1 MNPRP
6 GITFLIISLLS
17 TAATRGGDGAPSAK
31 DALTPSA
38 KDALAPSAKDA
49 LAPSAKDALTPSAKD
64 ASPLSPKS
72 SKDIIPAISRP
83 PQGDWNLGA
92 GISWRDIGVINFRSG
107 ISNFTIPG
115 FYQPSSTPVPGIGP
129 ATGPADRDY
138 DNGFVRTDARATR
151 TTDYGYEALGQIQG
165 DTLVFNATGG
175 ERQDVSRTTSS
186 SDSAWREDRDHVVA
200 PYLKLSYQSDLG
212 NGWSAGP
219 AIHLSFAEVNGAR
232 RGLNTLFG
240 REQMDTFDI
249 AATDF
254 FDITGLDL
262 PREVPYTGA
271 PNIVAP
277 LVPNAP
283 VADSRLLTP
292 TLRTTDVVTWN
303 DSIAESLELD
313 AWSLGVGVE
322 ATYQVDDRFYA
333 SIGAGMVL
341 NVASWDAARNNLL
354 FQQVNGGTPTVIDSS
369 SASSMGSSILW
380 GFYLQTSSG
389 YKLSEDWALELS
401 LRYDHTEE
409 LNGRVGN
416 SSFDVDLGGLSLGLG
431 ANYSF

>member
-6 GITFLIISLLS
+6 GIALLIISLLS
-17 TAATRGGDGAPSAK
+17 TAVIQAGDGAPSAK
-31 DALTPSA
+31 DALPSSS
-38 KDALAPSAKDA
+38 KDALP
-49 LAPSAKDALTPSAKD
+49 PSAKD
-64 ASPLSPKS
+64 ASPPSPKS
-72 SKDIIPAISRP
+72 GKDIIPPTPAPS
-83 PQGDWNLGA
+83 QGRWNLGA
-92 GISWRDIGVINFRSG
+92 GLSWRDIGAIDFRTGVS
-107 ISNFTIPG
+107 SLTIPG
-115 FYQPSSTPVPGIGP
+115 FYQPSNTPVPGIGP
-129 ATGPADRDY
+129 ASGPADRIY
-138 DNGFVRTDARATR
+138 DNGFIRPDARATR
-151 TTDYGYEALGQIQG
+151 TTDYGYEAIGQIQD

-175 ERQDVSRTTSS
+175 ERQEVSRTTSAN
-186 SDSAWREDRDHVVA
+186 DTAWREDRDRVVA
-200 PYLKLSYQSDLG
+200 PYLKLSYQNDVG

-219 AIHLSFAEVNGAR
+219 AIHLSFAEVSGAR
-232 RGLNTLFG
+232 QGLNTLLG
-240 REQMDTFDI
+240 REQMDTFDV

-283 VADSRLLTP
+283 ITDSRLLTP
-292 TLRTTDVVTWN
+292 TLRTTDIVTWN

-313 AWSLGVGVE
+313 AWSLAVGAE
-322 ATYQVDDRFYA
+322 ATYRLDDRFYA

-341 NVASWDAARNNLL
+341 NVASWDAARSNLL
-354 FQQVNGGTPTVIDSS
+354 FQQVNNGTPTVIESN

-380 GFYLQTSSG
+380 GFYLQASAG
-389 YKLSEDWALELS
+389 YQLNNDWSLELS

-409 LNGRVGN
+409 LSGRVGN
-416 SSFDVDLGGLSLGLG
+416 SSFEVDLGGFSLGLG